1 MATVI
6 VYRSRSASFAA
17 NRVAA
22 ASSGDIRAV
31 QQDAYRH
38 QEGDTAVVR
47 WDCYVGLSHP
57 DSVLDVNPAARVA
70 VVRDKTA
77 SRILL
82 AELAPQTWFS
92 LADVQVPCVIRP
104 RRHKA
109 GAHFHIVRETSD
121 ILRATRRC
129 GSGWYASRLITKQR
143 EFRVFMVQGR
153 VAAVSERFPRTEDD
167 GNTSAIAWNLALG
180 GRLINIARPDW
191 PVGVLKASITAMERL
206 DLGFGAVDACIDT
219 AGQTFIFEVNCSPAL
234 RNKFTIK
241 QLAKALAFTGDVSPV
256 KTGAKK
262 AKSFVHPAVL
272 PREEAAIPAQSAR
285 PFVEA
290 APAEGLAEA
299 IAPVQLPLQG
309 DNMPAVATSTI
320 TDPQSSDH
328 ILVVAGE
335 AKSAFIAR
343 AEMLFDS
350 CFDRER
356 NRRRLE
362 IEAQIAEL
370 RQRLDSGSF

>member
-1 MATVI
+1 MTVI

-22 ASSGDIRAV
+22 ASSGGIRAM

-38 QEGDTAVVR
+38 QDGDTAVLR
-47 WDCYVGLSHP
+47 WDCYAELQLQPGII
-57 DSVLDVNPAARVA
+57 DINPSSQVTLA
-70 VVRDKTA
+70 RDKGA
-77 SRILL
+77 SRRAL
-82 AELAPQTWFS
+82 AELAPPTWFT

-109 GAHFHIVRETSD
+109 GQHFHVVQQPSDVRG
-121 ILRATRRC
+121 AVRRC
-129 GSGWYASRLITKQR
+129 GNGWYASSLIDKQR
-143 EFRVFMVQGR
+143 EFRVFVVQGR
-153 VAAVSERFPRTEDD
+153 VASVSERFPAGPTDV
-167 GNTSAIAWNLALG
+167 AWNLARG
-180 GRLINIARPDW
+180 GRLTNVARPDW
-191 PVGVLKASITAMERL
+191 PVSVLKASIAAMGRL
-206 DLGFGAVDACIDT
+206 GLGFGAVDACIDT
-219 AGQTFIFEVNCSPAL
+219 AGQTFIFEINCSPAL

-272 PREEAAIPAQSAR
+272 TREEAAIPAQSAR

-320 TDPQSSDH
+320 TDPQPSDH

-356 NRRRLE
+356 NRRRRE

>member
-82 AELAPQTWFS
+82 AELAPQTWFT

-180 GRLINIARPDW
+180 GRLINVARPGW
-191 PVGVLKASITAMERL
+191 PVGVLKASITAMGRL
-206 DLGFGAVDACIDT
+206 GLGFGAVDACIDT

-241 QLAKALAFTGDVSPV
+241 QLAKALAFTGDVSP
-256 KTGAKK
+256 
-262 AKSFVHPAVL
+262 AVL
-272 PREEAAIPAQSAR
+272 TREEAAIPAQSAR